1 MTDESLPALILDT
14 SAFFITVPMAG
25 RFMTVPRVLDE
36 LKDLRGK
43 ARLEV
48 LLSQGLVVSEP
59 GQESLVIVQK
69 AAEKSGDRS
78 VLSQT
83 DTDILALALDVH
95 GVICTD
101 DFALQN
107 TAQHLKIGVH
117 PMMQKMAEMR
127 RWKLRCSGC
136 GKYYETMP
144 ADSIC
149 PICGLQVRRKN
160 K

>member
-1 MTDESLPALILDT
+1 MTDESPPVLILDT
-14 SAFFITVPMAG
+14 SAFFITVPVTG
-25 RFMTVPRVLDE
+25 QIMTVPRVVDE
-36 LKDLRGK
+36 LKDLKGK

-48 LLSQGLVVSEP
+48 LLSQGLIITEP
-59 GQESLVIVQK
+59 GHESLIIVKK
-69 AAEKSGDRS
+69 AAEKSGDGS

-83 DTDILALALDVH
+83 DTDILALAFEYH
-95 GVICTD
+95 GIICTD

-117 PMMQKMAEMR
+117 PMMQRKAEMR

-136 GKYYETMP
+136 GKYYDTMP
-144 ADSIC
+144 ADLIC
-149 PICGLQVRRKN
+149 PICGLQVKRKN